1 MQVWDFNRAL
11 VTEICEKKLAQ
22 GRSNVSS
29 EQMVLA
35 LTATVT
41 LLALSDISTKIRA
54 CLKPWKWK
62 DKVLKMYKII

>member
-1 MQVWDFNRAL
+1 MQVLHFNRAL

-54 CLKPWKWK
+54 CLKP
-62 DKVLKMYKII
+62 